1 MRDVVAFRG
10 KQSSLE
16 LDIAPG
22 VSYEEAKRVIVEKL
36 EARRSFFAGSA
47 CVNVVGG
54 ELIAEQQK
62 ELKDILTGQFGMVH
76 VEFGE
81 IAPIP
86 VASRPRRTQSAA
98 PAAPQR
104 EASAPVP
111 REEEEPPLNLR
122 SGLTTLREGS
132 AAFVRETVRNGQRVA
147 FDGDIV
153 VCGDVNFGAELV
165 ATGNI
170 AVMGALRGMAH
181 AGAAGDE
188 NAIVTAYRLAPQQLR
203 IGSLIAIAPA
213 GEQQE
218 VSYPEIA
225 RVRGGEISIEPV
237 SRVIRA

>member
-22 VSYEEAKRVIVEKL
+22 TSYEEAKRVIVQKL

-54 ELIAEQQK
+54 DMREEEKNELRE
-62 ELKDILTGQFGMVH
+62 ILTKEFGMVH
-76 VEFGE
+76 VEFGQ
-81 IAPIP
+81 IAPA
-86 VASRPRRTQSAA
+86 VEQVQVRRESAFRRRVTD
-98 PAAPQR
+98 PAAAEKTEP
-104 EASAPVP
+104 
-111 REEEEPPLNLR
+111 EEQPLNLK
-122 SGLTTLREGS
+122 SGLQTLREGR
-132 AAFVRETVRNGQRVA
+132 AAFVRETVRSGQRVA
-147 FDGDIV
+147 FDGDVV

-170 AVMGALRGMAH
+170 AVMGALRGVAH

-188 NAIVTAYRLAPQQLR
+188 SAIVTAYRLQPQQLR
-203 IGSLIAIAPA
+203 IGALIAIAPS

-218 VSYPEIA
+218 VGYPEVA
-225 RVRGGEISIEPV
+225 KVRDGEISIEPV
-237 SRVIRA
+237 SRVIRP

>member
-62 ELKDILTGQFGMVH
+62 ELKDILTGRFGMVH

-81 IAPIP
+81 IAPVP
-86 VASRPRRTQSAA
+86 AASRPRRAQSAA
-98 PAAPQR
+98 PQR
-104 EASAPVP
+104 DASAPVP
-111 REEEEPPLNLR
+111 REEEVPPLNLR

>member
-22 VSYEEAKRVIVEKL
+22 VSYEEARQAIVQKL

-47 CVNVVGG
+47 CVNIVGG
-54 ELIAEQQK
+54 NMREEEQR
-62 ELKDILTGQFGMVH
+62 ELKEILTKDFGMVH
-76 VEFGE
+76 VEFGQIMPAVPQGQEHE
-81 IAPIP
+81 IGF
-86 VASRPRRTQSAA
+86 SPRRERTVLA
-98 PAAPQR
+98 
-104 EASAPVP
+104 
-111 REEEEPPLNLR
+111 EEGHEEPQERPLNLK
-122 SGLTTLREGS
+122 SGLTTLRQGT

-153 VCGDVNFGAELV
+153 VLGDVNFGAELV

-188 NAIVTAYRLAPQQLR
+188 SAVVTAYRLQPQQLR
-203 IGSLIAIAPA
+203 IGALIAIAPA

-218 VSYPEIA
+218 VGYPEVA
-225 RVRGGEISIEPV
+225 RVRSGEISIEPV
-237 SRVIRA
+237 SRVIRP

>member
-22 VSYEEAKRVIVEKL
+22 VSYEEARRAIVQKL

-47 CVNVVGG
+47 CVNIVGG
-54 ELIAEQQK
+54 EMRAEEQQ
-62 ELKDILTGQFGMVH
+62 ELKEILTRDFGMVH
-76 VEFGE
+76 VEFGQ
-81 IAPIP
+81 IMPSVP
-86 VASRPRRTQSAA
+86 QGKRPEDPTRRERAV
-98 PAAPQR
+98 PA
-104 EASAPVP
+104 ETVGEDS
-111 REEEEPPLNLR
+111 EEQPLNLK
-122 SGLTTLREGS
+122 SGLTTLRQGT
-132 AAFVRETVRNGQRVA
+132 AAFVSETVRNGQRVA

-153 VCGDVNFGAELV
+153 VLGDVNFGAELV

-188 NAIVTAYRLAPQQLR
+188 SAFVTAYRLQPQQLR
-203 IGSLIAIAPA
+203 IGTLIAIAPA

-218 VSYPEIA
+218 VGYPEVA

-237 SRVIRA
+237 SRVIRP